1 MARMRHVTGVLGCA
15 AVMLSSARV
24 VAAQGTPSGQRAGF
38 WYSVGVGEG
47 WARVSC
53 NICRA
58 DHQPGLSAHLR
69 LGGGLSRTVL
79 IAGEVAAWRRN
90 VNGVRQ
96 SLASVGAAA
105 YWYPGR
111 RPGPFYLKGG
121 IGYVTHHAD
130 DGTDAITSTGLGPQL
145 GAGYELPVSRSMML
159 APYFNVA
166 YGSLFGGVKFN
177 GAQAVDH
184 ATVTLIQVGVALA
197 GRP

>member
-1 MARMRHVTGVLGCA
+1 MRYFTTVLGCA
-15 AVMLSSARV
+15 AALSCTASLG
-24 VAAQGTPSGQRAGF
+24 AQGTPGAGQRAGF
-38 WYSVGVGEG
+38 WYSVGIGEG

-69 LGGGLSRTVL
+69 LGGGLRRGLL

-90 VNGVRQ
+90 INGVSQ
-96 SLASVGAAA
+96 SLAGVGAAA

-121 IGYVTHHAD
+121 IGYLTHHAD
-130 DGTDAITSTGLGPQL
+130 DGTNAITSTGLGPQL
-145 GAGYELPVSRSMML
+145 GAGYELPVNRSMML

-166 YGSLFGGVKFN
+166 YGSWFGGVKFN

-184 ATVTLIQVGVALA
+184 ATVTLVQVGVALA